1 MSVNDRLRQQMAFL
15 EAQNQQF
22 RLLMGVLVHR
32 LGGSAT
38 VCDADFVA
46 MREQHAEFLMEGK
59 PGTIGENG
67 IKAPDVCE
75 MRLLTG
81 EDAAKFREERARIE
95 PARSSLIV
103 PGR

>member
-1 MSVNDRLRQQMAFL
+1 MSVNDRLRQQVTFL

-22 RLLMGVLVHR
+22 RIMMGVLVHR
-32 LGGSAT
+32 LGGSA
-38 VCDADFVA
+38 VVSEPDFVA
-46 MREQHAEFLMEGK
+46 LREQHAEFLMEGK
-59 PGTIGENG
+59 PGAVGDDG

-95 PARSSLIV
+95 PARPSLIV
-103 PGR
+103 TGR